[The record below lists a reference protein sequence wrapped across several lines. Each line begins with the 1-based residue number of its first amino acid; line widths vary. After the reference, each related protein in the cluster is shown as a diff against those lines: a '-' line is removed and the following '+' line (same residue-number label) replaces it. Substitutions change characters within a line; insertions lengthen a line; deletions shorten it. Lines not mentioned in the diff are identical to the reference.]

1 MAIKS
6 CLVCEQNFG
15 SSFKNAKFC
24 SRKCANENWRKIHE
38 ENQTKVCAQC
48 DTSFMSS
55 HRNARFCSGTC
66 RGLSQQHPLRGPKL
80 AFQNQR
86 HAAKVRNIAWAITFE
101 EWWEVWQSS
110 GKYAERGRG
119 HGKYQMSRVGDVG
132 PYSVENVRII
142 TSDANLAER
151 EAMPG
156 ELNGMAKLTEDDVLA
171 IRAAEGVLSRT
182 EVATHFGI
190 NYWHVRDIQKRH
202 VWKHI
207 KEN

>member
-1 MAIKS
+1 MTVIGSIRVCPQCQIEFTSEHKS
-6 CLVCEQNFG
+6 
-15 SSFKNAKFC
+15 AKFC
-24 SRKCANENWRKIHE
+24 SQKCNGLY
-38 ENQTKVCAQC
+38 
-48 DTSFMSS
+48 
-55 HRNARFCSGTC
+55 HR
-66 RGLSQQHPLRGPKL
+66 HPLRKAKH
-80 AFQNQR
+80 AFQMQKC
-86 HAAKVRNIAWAITFE
+86 AARTRKIVWAITFE
-101 EWWEVWQSS
+101 EWWGVWQKS

-119 HGKYQMSRVGDVG
+119 RGKYQMSRVGDVG

>member
-1 MAIKS
+1 M
-6 CLVCEQNFG
+6 Q
-15 SSFKNAKFC
+15 
-24 SRKCANENWRKIHE
+24 KCAARTRKI
-38 ENQTKVCAQC
+38 V
-48 DTSFMSS
+48 
-55 HRNARFCSGTC
+55 
-66 RGLSQQHPLRGPKL
+66 
-80 AFQNQR
+80 
-86 HAAKVRNIAWAITFE
+86 WAITFE